1 MNKQSVV
8 KYTVLS
14 GAALVLTFGFSSFLF
29 GASTNSNNKL
39 NPGVAGSD
47 SLELLGEL
55 SNDFG
60 VCTTAQQEIDPSLQ
74 ARVSPSTDNLRM
86 SSNSLRQFIDSP
98 NESKK
103 DLQSQKD
110 SFQICQN

>member
-1 MNKQSVV
+1 MNKQSIV

-39 NPGVAGSD
+39 NPSLAESD
-47 SLELLGEL
+47 SLELLGEF
-55 SNDFG
+55 SHDFG
-60 VCTTAQQEIDPSLQ
+60 VCMTAQQEIDPSLQ
-74 ARVSPSTDNLRM
+74 ARVSRSTNNLHM
-86 SSNSLRQFIDSP
+86 SSNSLGQFINSP

-103 DLQSQKD
+103 DLQAQKD
-110 SFQICQN
+110 TFEICQD